1 VPPDFQHCTF
11 RLGLRLHPESC
22 AALGLGCGLHRA
34 TEPGCGPRCESG
46 CKPDCGLGGGLA
58 AALGLARSRSVRICN
73 ADMSLVHVLYS
84 PAATVIVVAVGVVV
98 VVVVV
103 DTNASNSANL
113 VKRRH
118 MPSEAG
124 IIRL

>member
-1 VPPDFQHCTF
+1 M
-11 RLGLRLHPESC
+11 
-22 AALGLGCGLHRA
+22 
-34 TEPGCGPRCESG
+34 
-46 CKPDCGLGGGLA
+46 
-58 AALGLARSRSVRICN
+58 SV
-73 ADMSLVHVLYS
+73 VHVLYS

-113 VKRRH
+113 FKRRH